1 MSNVP
6 TFLNGLVVG
15 VILFQTAIIAPT
27 VFRSLGPDQAGPF
40 LRKVFPKFF
49 VVLVVMGIAGAIS
62 ALASDA
68 SYQLWICLVTLTL
81 GLLAYQLIPMTNKS
95 RDEGNEKLF
104 KRLHNA
110 SVLMTVLILVVN
122 LFGLVILLSE

>member
-1 MSNVP
+1 MMSNVP

-27 VFRSLGPDQAGPF
+27 VFRGLGPDQAGPF

-49 VVLVVMGIAGAIS
+49 VVLMVIGISGAIS
-62 ALASDA
+62 AVASDA
-68 SYQLWICLVTLTL
+68 IYQLGICLVTLTL
-81 GLLAYQLIPMTNKS
+81 GLLAYLLIPMTNKS

-104 KRLHNA
+104 KKLHNA
-110 SVLMTVLILVVN
+110 SVSMTVLILVVN
-122 LFGLVILLSE
+122 LFGLSL

>member
-1 MSNVP
+1 MTSNLP

-15 VILFQTAIIAPT
+15 VILFQTAVIAPT

-68 SYQLWICLVTLTL
+68 SYQLWICLVTFTL
-81 GLLAYQLIPMTNKS
+81 GLSAYLLIPMTNKS

-104 KRLHNA
+104 KKLHNA

-122 LFGLVILLSE
+122 LFGLAL

>member
-1 MSNVP
+1 MTSNLL

-15 VILFQTAIIAPT
+15 VILFQTAVIAPT

-49 VVLVVMGIAGAIS
+49 VVLVVMGTAGAIS

-68 SYQLWICLVTLTL
+68 SYQLWICLVTFTL
-81 GLLAYQLIPMTNKS
+81 GLLAYLLIPMTNKS

-104 KRLHNA
+104 KKLHNA

-122 LFGLVILLSE
+122 LFGLAL

>member
-1 MSNVP
+1 MTSNLP

-15 VILFQTAIIAPT
+15 VILFQTAVIAPT

-81 GLLAYQLIPMTNKS
+81 GILAYLLIPMTNKS
-95 RDEGNEKLF
+95 RDDGNEKLF
-104 KRLHNA
+104 KKLHNA

-122 LFGLVILLSE
+122 LLGLAF

>member
-27 VFRSLGPDQAGPF
+27 VFRGLGPDQAGPF

-49 VVLVVMGIAGAIS
+49 VVLVVMGTAGAIS

-81 GLLAYQLIPMTNKS
+81 GLLAYLLIPMTNKS

-104 KRLHNA
+104 KKLHNA
-110 SVLMTVLILVVN
+110 SVLMTILILVVN
-122 LFGLVILLSE
+122 LFGLAL

>member
-1 MSNVP
+1 MTSNLP

-15 VILFQTAIIAPT
+15 VILFQTAVIAPT

-68 SYQLWICLVTLTL
+68 SYQLWICLVTFTL
-81 GLLAYQLIPMTNKS
+81 GLLAYLLIPMTNKS

-104 KRLHNA
+104 KKLHNA

-122 LFGLVILLSE
+122 LLGLAF

>member
-1 MSNVP
+1 MTSNLP

-15 VILFQTAIIAPT
+15 VILFQTAVIAPT

-49 VVLVVMGIAGAIS
+49 VVLVVMGTAGAIS

-81 GLLAYQLIPMTNKS
+81 GLLAYLLIPMTNKS

-104 KRLHNA
+104 KKLHNA

-122 LFGLVILLSE
+122 LFGLAL

>member
-1 MSNVP
+1 MTSNLP

-15 VILFQTAIIAPT
+15 VILFQTAVIAPT

-49 VVLVVMGIAGAIS
+49 VVLVVMGTAGAIS

-68 SYQLWICLVTLTL
+68 SYQLWICLVTFTL
-81 GLLAYQLIPMTNKS
+81 GLLAYLLIPMTNKS

-104 KRLHNA
+104 KKLHNA
-110 SVLMTVLILVVN
+110 SVLMTILILVVN
-122 LFGLVILLSE
+122 LFGLAL

>member
-1 MSNVP
+1 MTSNLL

-15 VILFQTAIIAPT
+15 VILFQTAVIAPT
-27 VFRSLGPDQAGPF
+27 VFRGLGPDQAGPF

-49 VVLVVMGIAGAIS
+49 VVLVVMGTAGAIS

-81 GLLAYQLIPMTNKS
+81 GLLAYLLIPMTNKS

-104 KRLHNA
+104 KKLHNA

-122 LFGLVILLSE
+122 LFGLAL

>member
-1 MSNVP
+1 MTSNLP

-15 VILFQTAIIAPT
+15 VILFQTAVIAPT

-68 SYQLWICLVTLTL
+68 CYQLLICLVTLSL
-81 GLLAYQLIPMTNKS
+81 GLLAYLLIPMTNKS

-104 KRLHNA
+104 KKLHNA

-122 LFGLVILLSE
+122 LFGLAL

>member
-1 MSNVP
+1 MTSNLP

-15 VILFQTAIIAPT
+15 VILFQTAVIAPT

-68 SYQLWICLVTLTL
+68 SYQLWICLVTFTL
-81 GLLAYQLIPMTNKS
+81 GLLAYLLIPMTNKS

-104 KRLHNA
+104 QKLHNA

-122 LFGLVILLSE
+122 LFGLAL

>member
-1 MSNVP
+1 MTSNLP

-15 VILFQTAIIAPT
+15 VILFQTAVIAPT

-81 GLLAYQLIPMTNKS
+81 GILAYLLIPMTNKS
-95 RDEGNEKLF
+95 RDVGNEKLF
-104 KRLHNA
+104 KKLHNA

-122 LFGLVILLSE
+122 LFGLAL

>member
-1 MSNVP
+1 MTSNLP

-15 VILFQTAIIAPT
+15 VILFQTAVIAPT

-49 VVLVVMGIAGAIS
+49 VVLVVMGTAGAIS

-81 GLLAYQLIPMTNKS
+81 GLLAYLLIPMTNKS
-95 RDEGNEKLF
+95 RDDGNEKLF
-104 KRLHNA
+104 KKLHNA

-122 LFGLVILLSE
+122 LFGLAL

>member
-1 MSNVP
+1 MTSNLP

-15 VILFQTAIIAPT
+15 VILFQTAVIAPT

-81 GLLAYQLIPMTNKS
+81 GILAYLLIPMTNKS
-95 RDEGNEKLF
+95 RDDGNEKLF
-104 KRLHNA
+104 KKLHNA

-122 LFGLVILLSE
+122 LFGLAF

>member
-1 MSNVP
+1 MMSNVP

-27 VFRSLGPDQAGPF
+27 VLRGLGPDQAGPF

-49 VVLVVMGIAGAIS
+49 VVLVVIGISGAIS
-62 ALASDA
+62 AVASDA
-68 SYQLWICLVTLTL
+68 IYQLGICLVTLTL
-81 GLLAYQLIPMTNKS
+81 GLLAYLLIPMTNKS

-104 KRLHNA
+104 KKLHNA
-110 SVLMTVLILVVN
+110 SVSMTVLILVVN
-122 LFGLVILLSE
+122 LFGLAL

>member
-1 MSNVP
+1 MTSNLL
-6 TFLNGLVVG
+6 TLLNGLVVG
-15 VILFQTAIIAPT
+15 VILFQTAVIAPT

-49 VVLVVMGIAGAIS
+49 VVLVVMGIAGAIA

-68 SYQLWICLVTLTL
+68 NYQLWICLVTLTL
-81 GLLAYQLIPMTNKS
+81 GLLAFLLIPMTNKS
-95 RDEGNEKLF
+95 RDDGNEKLF
-104 KRLHNA
+104 KKLHNA

-122 LFGLVILLSE
+122 LFGLAL

>member
-1 MSNVP
+1 MISNVP

-27 VFRSLGPDQAGPF
+27 VFRGLGPDQAGPF

-95 RDEGNEKLF
+95 RDDGNEKLF
-104 KRLHNA
+104 KKLHNA

-122 LFGLVILLSE
+122 LFGLAL

>member
-1 MSNVP
+1 MTSNLS

-15 VILFQTAIIAPT
+15 VILFQTAVIAPT

-49 VVLVVMGIAGAIS
+49 VVLMVMGTAGAIS
-62 ALASDA
+62 ALAIDS
-68 SYQLWICLVTLTL
+68 SYQLWVCLVTLTL
-81 GLLAYQLIPMTNKS
+81 GLLAYLLIPMTNKS

-104 KRLHNA
+104 KKLHNA
-110 SVLMTVLILVVN
+110 SVSMTVLILVVN
-122 LFGLVILLSE
+122 LFGLAL

>member
-1 MSNVP
+1 MTSNLP

-15 VILFQTAIIAPT
+15 VILFQTAVIAPT

-49 VVLVVMGIAGAIS
+49 VVLVVMGIAGAIA

-68 SYQLWICLVTLTL
+68 NYQLWICLATLTL
-81 GLLAYQLIPMTNKS
+81 GLLAFLLIPMTNKS
-95 RDEGNEKLF
+95 RDDGNEKLF
-104 KRLHNA
+104 KKLHNA

-122 LFGLVILLSE
+122 LFGLAL

>member
-1 MSNVP
+1 MMSNVP

-49 VVLVVMGIAGAIS
+49 VVLVVIGISGAIS
-62 ALASDA
+62 AVASDA
-68 SYQLWICLVTLTL
+68 IYQLGICLVTLTL
-81 GLLAYQLIPMTNKS
+81 GLLAYLLIPMTNKS

-104 KRLHNA
+104 KKLHNA

-122 LFGLVILLSE
+122 LFGLSL

>member
-1 MSNVP
+1 MTSNLP

-15 VILFQTAIIAPT
+15 VILFQTAVIAPT

-68 SYQLWICLVTLTL
+68 SYQLWICTVTLTL
-81 GLLAYQLIPMTNKS
+81 GILAYLLIPMTNKS
-95 RDEGNEKLF
+95 RDDGNEKLF
-104 KRLHNA
+104 KKLHNA

-122 LFGLVILLSE
+122 LFGLAF

>member
-1 MSNVP
+1 MTSNLP

-15 VILFQTAIIAPT
+15 VILFQTAVIAPT

-81 GLLAYQLIPMTNKS
+81 GLLAFLIIPMTNKS
-95 RDEGNEKLF
+95 RDDGNEKLF
-104 KRLHNA
+104 KKLHNA

-122 LFGLVILLSE
+122 LLGLAF

>member
-1 MSNVP
+1 MMSNVP

-27 VFRSLGPDQAGPF
+27 VFRGLGPDQAGPF

-49 VVLVVMGIAGAIS
+49 VVLMVIGISGAIS
-62 ALASDA
+62 AVASDA
-68 SYQLWICLVTLTL
+68 IYQLGICLVTLTL
-81 GLLAYQLIPMTNKS
+81 GLLAYLLIPMTNKS

-104 KRLHNA
+104 KKLHNA
-110 SVLMTVLILVVN
+110 SVSMTVLILIVN
-122 LFGLVILLSE
+122 LFGLAL

>member
-1 MSNVP
+1 MTSNLP

-81 GLLAYQLIPMTNKS
+81 GILAYLLIPMTNKS
-95 RDEGNEKLF
+95 RDDGNEKLF
-104 KRLHNA
+104 KKLHNA

-122 LFGLVILLSE
+122 LFGLAF

>member
-1 MSNVP
+1 MMSNVP

-27 VFRSLGPDQAGPF
+27 VFRGLGPDQAGPF

-49 VVLVVMGIAGAIS
+49 VVLVVMGITGTIS

-68 SYQLWICLVTLTL
+68 SYQLWVSLITLTL
-81 GLLAYQLIPMTNKS
+81 GLLAYLLVPMTNKS

-104 KRLHNA
+104 KKLHNA
-110 SVLMTVLILVVN
+110 SVSMTVLILVVN
-122 LFGLVILLSE
+122 LFGLAL

>member
-1 MSNVP
+1 MTSNLP
-6 TFLNGLVVG
+6 IFLNGLVVG
-15 VILFQTAIIAPT
+15 VILFQTAVIAPT

-49 VVLVVMGIAGAIS
+49 VVLVVMGIAGAIA

-68 SYQLWICLVTLTL
+68 NYQLWICLVTLTL
-81 GLLAYQLIPMTNKS
+81 GLLAFLIIPMTNKS
-95 RDEGNEKLF
+95 RDDGNEKLF
-104 KRLHNA
+104 KKLHNA

-122 LFGLVILLSE
+122 LFGLAL

>member
-1 MSNVP
+1 MTSNLP

-15 VILFQTAIIAPT
+15 VILFQTAVIAPT

-49 VVLVVMGIAGAIS
+49 VVLVVMGTAGAIS

-68 SYQLWICLVTLTL
+68 SYQLWVCLVTLTL
-81 GLLAYQLIPMTNKS
+81 GLLAYLLIPMTNKS
-95 RDEGNEKLF
+95 RDERNEKLF
-104 KRLHNA
+104 KKLHNA
-110 SVLMTVLILVVN
+110 SVSMTVLILVVN
-122 LFGLVILLSE
+122 LFGLAL

>member
-1 MSNVP
+1 MTSNLP

-15 VILFQTAIIAPT
+15 VILFQTAVIAPT

-49 VVLVVMGIAGAIS
+49 VVLVVMGIAGAIA

-68 SYQLWICLVTLTL
+68 NYQLWICLVTLTL
-81 GLLAYQLIPMTNKS
+81 GLLAFLLIPMTNKS
-95 RDEGNEKLF
+95 RDDGNEKLF
-104 KRLHNA
+104 KKLHNA

-122 LFGLVILLSE
+122 LFGLAF

>member
-1 MSNVP
+1 MTSNLP
-6 TFLNGLVVG
+6 IFLNGLVVG
-15 VILFQTAIIAPT
+15 VILFQTAVIAPT

-81 GLLAYQLIPMTNKS
+81 GILAYLLIPMTNKS
-95 RDEGNEKLF
+95 RDDGNEKLF
-104 KRLHNA
+104 KKLHNA

-122 LFGLVILLSE
+122 LFGLAF

>member
-1 MSNVP
+1 MTSNLL

-15 VILFQTAIIAPT
+15 VILFQTAVIAPT

-68 SYQLWICLVTLTL
+68 SYQLWICLVTFTL
-81 GLLAYQLIPMTNKS
+81 GLLAYLLIPMTNKS

-104 KRLHNA
+104 KKLHNA
-110 SVLMTVLILVVN
+110 SVLMTFLILVVN
-122 LFGLVILLSE
+122 LFGLAL